1 MILLFK
7 GLKNRLKSTKLFKRC
22 ISSFCVPSRY
32 HHLEFSEHSR
42 CFCDHSIY
50 YINLSRCSE
59 MYFYQFLYQILT
71 IIIAR
76 KRQFE
81 ESVRQKPIIERN
93 VHSKEIVARVPIP
106 KPRMPRK
113 EVREEEQAAKRNQFG
128 NNRVRYM
135 HNIQL

>member
-1 MILLFK
+1 MIIRFIISISQDAAK
-7 GLKNRLKSTKLFKRC
+7 GIFINF
-22 ISSFCVPSRY
+22 
-32 HHLEFSEHSR
+32 LE
-42 CFCDHSIY
+42 
-50 YINLSRCSE
+50 L
-59 MYFYQFLYQILT
+59 ILT

-93 VHSKEIVARVPIP
+93 VHSKEIVAQVPIP
-106 KPRMPRK
+106 KPRRPRK

>member
-1 MILLFK
+1 MNDAYLLSVYRIVIIIWNFLSILVVFVIIRFIISISQDAAK
-7 GLKNRLKSTKLFKRC
+7 GIFINFLKL
-22 ISSFCVPSRY
+22 
-32 HHLEFSEHSR
+32 
-42 CFCDHSIY
+42 
-50 YINLSRCSE
+50 
-59 MYFYQFLYQILT
+59 ILT
-71 IIIAR
+71 IITKIAR

-93 VHSKEIVARVPIP
+93 VHSKEIVAQVPIP
-106 KPRMPRK
+106 KPRRSRK